1 MDKASLFAALAPRVE
16 LVSGIPA
23 AVYVREFDG
32 AARDKFDAWLRSHRG
47 PDGEPRTDGMREYV
61 AMLSVCDAAGVRL
74 FTDDDLPRLAEVS
87 SVAITAIFEAAA
99 RLNGLLDAGE
109 AKQGF

>member
-1 MDKASLFAALAPRVE
+1 MDKSSLFAALAPRVV

-23 AVYVREFDG
+23 AIYVREFDG

-47 PDGEPRTDGMREYV
+47 PDGGPRTDGMREFV
-61 AMLSVCDAAGVRL
+61 AMLSACDAAGARI
-74 FTDDDLPRLAEVS
+74 FTDEDLPKLAELS
-87 SVAITAIFEAAA
+87 SVAVTAIFEAAA